1 MNNSINNTIST
12 ECSVVG
18 IPWPVLMISKSE
30 LTRLSYYLVFFL
42 DFSLDMGPTTSG
54 FNNEHLAMNN
64 PIQLTINN
72 EQFSELTNVQPV
84 VLLLSRVFGQF
95 SLDKK
100 WDQ

>member
-1 MNNSINNTIST
+1 MNNSINNEQLIIHKVILLS
-12 ECSVVG
+12 SV
-18 IPWPVLMISKSE
+18 
-30 LTRLSYYLVFFL
+30 FL